1 MKKID
6 ILVFRTFIPP
16 FLTWFLVAIFVFNM
30 QFLWRY
36 IDDIVGKGLALSII
50 LELLFY
56 QALAMIPSALIFGV
70 ALASVMTLGK
80 LAEHY
85 ELAAMKSAGVSLFRI
100 MRSLIFF
107 VGLISLGSF
116 AISNFAIPTA
126 SLKFKSRLFDIRK
139 QKPALTLNAGAFNND
154 FKDYSIYIAK
164 KDTNNRLLHG
174 VRIYDHTKQ
183 MGNVS
188 QTNAE
193 TGELYF
199 SEDKRYLIIQLR
211 NGERQEERVPQPNHP
226 YAFPYWRISFKQY
239 TSLFD
244 MAQFETKR
252 TDEDAFGNHATL
264 LSSRQLFNAIDSL
277 HLRAQARLVE
287 LRRTTNAFFQA
298 TRTQP
303 ILQDSVGKVLAVSYT
318 DTVDIINSYSPA
330 NTANYPLLTIKE
342 NQFLTSVVDSS
353 NRRYQAIQR
362 ATGFARHIST
372 QAQNMAKQMELQ
384 QATHVEYEHEI
395 HKKLMFAFACLVF
408 LFVGAPMGAIIRK
421 GGFGVPVLVAFVA
434 FMVFFVLDLVG
445 GRLVK
450 ELVTPC
456 WFGSWLPLVVLAPIG
471 FLLTYQA
478 VQDTQITFLD
488 KFKRVFSALLARIR
502 RK

>member
-16 FLTWFLVAIFVFNM
+16 FLTWFLVAVFVFNM
-30 QFLWRY
+30 QFLWKY
-36 IDDIVGKGLALSII
+36 IDDIVGKGLAFSII
-50 LELLFY
+50 MELLFY
-56 QALAMIPSALIFGV
+56 QALAMIPSAMIFAV

-85 ELAAMKSAGVSLFRI
+85 ELAAMKSSGVSLFRI

-107 VGLISLGSF
+107 VALISVGSF

-126 SLKFKSRLFDIRK
+126 SLKFKARLFDIRK

-174 VRIYDHTKQ
+174 VRIYDHSRQ

-211 NGERQEERVPQPNHP
+211 NGERQEERPPQPNHP
-226 YAFPYWRISFKQY
+226 YAFPYWRIAFKQY

-252 TDEDAFGNHATL
+252 TDEEAFGNHATL
-264 LSSRQLFNAIDSL
+264 LSTRQILNAIDSL
-277 HLRAQARLVE
+277 HIRAQARLLE
-287 LRRTTNAFFQA
+287 MRRSTNAFFQA

-303 ILQDSVGKVLAVSYT
+303 LVQDSLGKIVSVSYT
-318 DTVDIINSYSPA
+318 DTADVLKGYSPA
-330 NTANYPLLTIKE
+330 NTRNYPLLQIKA
-342 NQFLTSVVDSS
+342 NDFLISVVDSS

-362 ATGFARHIST
+362 ATGFARHIAT
-372 QAQNMAKQMELQ
+372 QAQNMSKQVELQ
-384 QATHVEYEHEI
+384 QSTHVEYEHEI
-395 HKKLMFAFACLVF
+395 HKKMMFALACLVF

-445 GRLVK
+445 SRLVK
-450 ELVTPC
+450 EMVTSC
-456 WFGSWLPLVVLAPIG
+456 WFGSWLPLLVLAPIG

-488 KFKRVFSALLARIR
+488 KFKRRFFTILARIR
-502 RK
+502 PK